1 MSCIIKHCDTCKA
14 VNCKTRLNNA
24 QNTMQAVVSHL
35 NICNCT
41 QCGNFTESGIYGI
54 AVDIGTTTIALELI
68 YLNDGETYASH
79 SLLNSQRTF
88 GADVISR
95 IEASNR
101 GNSQILKAL
110 LQKDIIEGI
119 KVLCKKAKISIDK
132 IKKMAVSANT
142 VMLHLLLGYDC
153 SGLGIYPFKT
163 VNINTIT
170 SNFKEIFK
178 SELLNCQVI
187 ILPSISAYI
196 GADIVSGIFMCNIQE
211 NKDISLLID
220 IGTNGEMALGNKE
233 KIICT
238 SASAG
243 PALEG
248 GNISCGTGAVDGAVS
263 DVKYDKLSN
272 SFIFK
277 TINDHAPVGICGS
290 GIIDILAELVNNNFI
305 DDTGLLKEEYF
316 NCGIKITDRLY
327 LTQQDIRQLQLA
339 KSAIRTGILILAD
352 EYGIDEK
359 DIKNVYIAGGF
370 GYYMNIKNACTIG
383 LIPSCFESKSLSVGN
398 SSLGGAKRYL
408 LDSSSVK
415 SLEHIVNISSE
426 LYLAENKNF
435 NDIYIKELNFN
446 NIK

>member
-14 VNCKTRLNNA
+14 TNCKTRINNI
-24 QNTMQAVVSHL
+24 QNTMQTVVSHL
-35 NICNCT
+35 NICNCI
-41 QCGNFTESGIYGI
+41 QCSNFTENNIYGI
-54 AVDIGTTTIALELI
+54 AIDIGTTTIAFELI
-68 YLNDGETYASH
+68 YLYNGETYASH
-79 SLLNSQRTF
+79 SLLNSQRVF

-101 GNSQILKAL
+101 GNSQMLKSL
-110 LQKDIIEGI
+110 IQKDVIEGI
-119 KVLCKKAKISIDK
+119 KVLCKKARISIDK
-132 IKKMAVSANT
+132 IKKIAISANT

-170 SNFKEIFK
+170 SNFNEIFK

-196 GADIVSGIFMCNIQE
+196 GADIVSGIFMCNMHKA
-211 NKDISLLID
+211 KDISLLID
-220 IGTNGEMALGNKE
+220 IGTNGEMALGNDE

-248 GNISCGTGAVDGAVS
+248 GNISCGIGAVDGAIS
-263 DVKYDKLSN
+263 DIKYDKLN
-272 SFIFK
+272 QNFIFK
-277 TINDHAPVGICGS
+277 TINDKTPIGICGS
-290 GIIDILAELVNNNFI
+290 GIIDILAELLNNNFI
-305 DDTGLLKEEYF
+305 DNTGLLKEEYF
-316 NCGIKITDRLY
+316 NCGVKITDNLY

-339 KSAIRTGILILAD
+339 KSAIKAGISILAN
-352 EYGIDEK
+352 EYGIDET

-383 LIPSCFESKSLSVGN
+383 LIPSCFDSKTLSVGN
-398 SSLGGAKRYL
+398 SSLGGAKKYL
-408 LDSSSVK
+408 LDSTSVQ
-415 SLEHIVNISSE
+415 SLQHIINISSE

-446 NIK
+446 NIT